1 MVSAFLQKTRCR
13 FGLFVAQE
21 SLRNS
26 SLSDLARMS
35 AKIEGLAK
43 TFPVIFVV
51 YVSIDSSNP

>member
-13 FGLFVAQE
+13 FGLPVAQE